1 LDASNI
7 GEFLFQHSSQALS
20 PGERVGRFE
29 IIRLIG
35 KGGMGEVYEAQDH
48 HFGDRVALKTI
59 RSEFLTRPEFA
70 ARFRREIQLSRKVT
84 HVNVCRLY
92 DVGHHTIHGSETAY
106 LTMEL
111 LHGETLAERMK
122 RGPLP
127 PDEAAPILRQIL
139 AGMAALHAAGVI
151 HRDVKPANV

>member
-1 LDASNI
+1 MSHIDRSRLKQIFAEALEIEQQRRAAFLEEACEGNQQLRNEVEKLLEALHLPDELLDASNI

-84 HVNVCRLY
+84 HV
-92 DVGHHTIHGSETAY
+92 
-106 LTMEL
+106 
-111 LHGETLAERMK
+111 
-122 RGPLP
+122 
-127 PDEAAPILRQIL
+127 
-139 AGMAALHAAGVI
+139 
-151 HRDVKPANV
+151 